1 MNGKHRGGLL
11 DLRRVYGDPGPQ
23 AHHGLLVS
31 FLYSVTPDLSIA
43 IVLGWLPLQSHIE
56 TPSLND
62 PDILGRTWLV
72 CRRQI

>member
-1 MNGKHRGGLL
+1 MEAL
-11 DLRRVYGDPGPQ
+11 GPQ

-31 FLYSVTPDLSIA
+31 FLYSITPDLCIA
-43 IVLGWLPLQSHIE
+43 IILGWLPLQSHIE